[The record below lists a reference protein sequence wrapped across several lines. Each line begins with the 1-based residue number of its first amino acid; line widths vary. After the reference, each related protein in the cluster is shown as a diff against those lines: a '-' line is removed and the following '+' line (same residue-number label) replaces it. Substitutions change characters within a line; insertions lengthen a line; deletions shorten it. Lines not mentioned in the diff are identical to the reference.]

1 MLALPSLQVPSRIS
15 LTGNFGQ
22 ERQQAG
28 DFGYASGMTT
38 RQTLAAFT
46 LGVLFVACPPAQ
58 PTCAA
63 GQVLKSGACV
73 AEVTCGNGTTAV
85 DGACVATVRCGA
97 GTTAIDGGCAPDVAC
112 GPGTTALNGRCVPDL
127 LCGPATTS
135 MTGRCLPVCAPGTA
149 TTDGGCVADVVCGP
163 GTTAMNGRCVPDV
176 TCGPG
181 TRAAGGTCDPDGTVV
196 CTQGTRFDMTS
207 GTCTV
212 DPTACANGTT
222 LVGTRCTPDD
232 QLLMGA
238 ADLIEVELA
247 DGGLSG
253 TLPTPGLDAGVTFYG
268 CINPTTQTL
277 EDSDAWSITVTAPT
291 VLDIRVD
298 GIGGL
303 AAGFGVVPR
312 DPALLPAL
320 ANFQRLGINLT
331 GDTSQREVYLPLAGT
346 YALLVADSRT
356 LVLGEP
362 AGGPAAC
369 YFGTIR
375 QRPMPVAVTTLPMSQ
390 TITDDGRVKVLT
402 ITATAANDIIDAIAT
417 RTSAVITPAFVSLR
431 GPVFH
436 RAVSYVANSAGTDV
450 PASDVIGGLVS
461 GETVTL
467 VLDAQVNLALQSA
480 PYTLD
485 LAIITARA
493 LPTAGTTAMAT
504 SRAGATPA
512 APHRDLNYFAFE
524 VAAPGV
530 LEFNL
535 VPSVPVDL
543 VVVRRDILLPTGA
556 FDVFAEIDGFGSPG
570 RAAFTNEAL
579 RFVQPGRY
587 YLVASDPD
595 AMAGATFSFTNTLTP
610 ATIAP
615 LMPGVAA
622 SNVALSSSGA
632 AFFSLDLT
640 NPVWME
646 YGISATTNWGV
657 GNTVVLQ
664 HYVPTD
670 EGWLRPG
677 SGTGRGH
684 VFPRF
689 SSTQPSVSPFSPR
702 ARIHLGEPGEDFLL
716 RVSDSGTPGAGPT
729 FSLLVRERPN
739 VTNLGTLPVATPVM
753 STITNL
759 VNGAPARFIGIARP
773 GDTFRVVA
781 TPVNALS
788 DIRID
793 RFDVNETATT
803 TIDAVLVGGA
813 ETLTLPVG
821 TTPTWVAWSVS
832 NKTLTAPSDVTMVT
846 TATPPRPYV
855 ITSGTLPFV
864 DACTGMGAVTLG
876 TNQDDQV
883 LAGQMLP
890 ASFSTFRLFGEV
902 VPLTFRVGANGWL
915 SFDTASVSSGAYQN
929 RPIPFASA
937 PNGLIAPFWQDQDST
952 TLCRKDDA
960 TANTVTIQWS
970 GRVYQTAAQVVQY
983 QVVLHSTGALD
994 FIYGPNHT
1002 SNGAFDDGDGN
1013 GATVGVETL
1022 GGAFGQ
1028 QVHYN
1033 QPAVLP
1039 NTSRT
1044 LTPM

>member
-1 MLALPSLQVPSRIS
+1 M
-15 LTGNFGQ
+15 
-22 ERQQAG
+22 
-28 DFGYASGMTT
+28 
-38 RQTLAAFT
+38 
-46 LGVLFVACPPAQ
+46 
-58 PTCAA
+58 
-63 GQVLKSGACV
+63 
-73 AEVTCGNGTTAV
+73 
-85 DGACVATVRCGA
+85 
-97 GTTAIDGGCAPDVAC
+97 
-112 GPGTTALNGRCVPDL
+112 NGRC
-127 LCGPATTS
+127 A
-135 MTGRCLPVCAPGTA
+135 PVCAQGTA

-181 TRAAGGTCDPDGTVV
+181 TRAAGGTCVPDGTVV

-207 GTCTV
+207 GTCIV
-212 DPTACANGTT
+212 DPSACANGTT

-238 ADLIEVELA
+238 ADVIEVELP

-253 TLPTPGLDAGVTFYG
+253 TLALTALDAGVTFYG
-268 CINPTTQTL
+268 CVTPTSQTV

-303 AAGFGVVPR
+303 AAGFVVVPR

-320 ANFQRLGINLT
+320 VDFVRLGINLT

-346 YALLVADSRT
+346 YALQVADSRT
-356 LVLGEP
+356 LALGEP
-362 AGGPAAC
+362 AGGPATC
-369 YFGTIR
+369 YFGTVR
-375 QRPMPVAVTTLPMSQ
+375 QRPLPAAVATLPMSQ

-402 ITATAANDIIDAIAT
+402 VTALAANDIIDAIAT
-417 RTSAVITPAFVSLR
+417 RNSPIITPAFVALR
-431 GPVFH
+431 GSAFH
-436 RAVSYVANSAGTDV
+436 RAVSYVANNAGSDV
-450 PASDVIGGLVS
+450 PASDTIGGLAS

-467 VLDAQVNLALQSA
+467 VLDAQVNVALQSA

-485 LAIITARA
+485 LAIIATRA
-493 LPTAGTTAMAT
+493 LPTSGSTAMVT
-504 SRAGATPA
+504 SREGATPA
-512 APHRDLNYFAFE
+512 APHRDLNYFAFD
-524 VAAPGV
+524 VAAAGV

-543 VVVRRDILLPTGA
+543 VVVRRDVLLPGGA
-556 FDVFAEIDGFGSPG
+556 FDVFAEIDGFGAPG
-570 RAAFTNEAL
+570 RAAFANEAL

-587 YLVASDPD
+587 YLVASDPN
-595 AMAGATFSFTNTLTP
+595 AMAGATFSVTNTVSP
-610 ATIAP
+610 ATVAP
-615 LMPGVAA
+615 LMSGVAA
-622 SNVALSSSGA
+622 SNVALSSSGT

-664 HYVPTD
+664 HYAPTE

-702 ARIHLGEPGEDFLL
+702 ARIHLGEAGDDFLI
-716 RVSDSGTPGAGPT
+716 RVANSGTPGTGPT

-739 VTNLGTLPVATPVM
+739 VTNLGTLPATTPVM

-759 VNGAPARFIGIARP
+759 VNGAPARFIGIAQP

-788 DIRID
+788 DLRID

-855 ITSGTLPFV
+855 ITSGTLPFA
-864 DACTGMGAVTLG
+864 DACAGTGVTLG

-883 LAGQMLP
+883 ITGLTLP
-890 ASFSTFRLFGEV
+890 PAFSTFRLFGEA
-902 VPLTFRVGANGWL
+902 VPPTFRVGANGWL
-915 SFDTASVSSGAYQN
+915 SWDTASVSSGGYQN
-929 RPIPFASA
+929 RRIPTSTA
-937 PNGLIAPFWQDQDST
+937 PNGLIAPFWQDQDSI

-960 TANTVTIQWS
+960 TANTVTIQWT
-970 GRVYQTAAQVVQY
+970 GRVYQTAGQLVQY
-983 QVVLHSTGALD
+983 QVVLHSTGAID

-1022 GGAFGQ
+1022 GGAFG
-1028 QVHYN
+1028 HEIHFN
-1033 QPAVLP
+1033 QPLVLP
-1039 NTSRT
+1039 NASRT